1 MDKHM
6 YVMSKRNNDDIATA
20 RNKTICNLIALAL
33 IYATFRSNC
42 SKNPNTYLSMLC
54 NWHYND
60 LVIYTES
67 IGSIK

>member
-33 IYATFRSNC
+33 IYLHGGAFITLHLQYWKCKDMNAPPC
-42 SKNPNTYLSMLC
+42 TK
-54 NWHYND
+54 
-60 LVIYTES
+60 
-67 IGSIK
+67 